1 MSVFRLASCLFAL
14 VFLAGIAMPSAQAQP
29 LADTT
34 LTGSWLGALSI
45 PDGELRVVFNIERA
59 PDGSL
64 TGTMDSPDQGA
75 SGIPLSEVQRAA
87 DTLRISVQAISG
99 QFAGVIQPSTGAIEG
114 QWAQGPAR
122 LPLTI
127 RKVDAAPDVERP
139 QVPEEPFPYRT
150 EDLTFTNPSGT
161 SLVGTLTLPEQTG
174 PHPGVVLIAGSGAQD
189 RDAVVAGHPLMLV
202 WADMLTRNGF
212 AVLRYDERGVGASG
226 GVHETATTADLSI
239 DTEAAAEALA
249 QHEAV
254 DSERV
259 ALLGHSEGG
268 TIATLVATRSDAVR
282 AVVLLAAPATPGSEI
297 LSDQLDI
304 RARAN
309 GIDKQTRAMQRGTQE
324 RIFRAIRAN
333 ESDSLAMAK
342 ELRAIMIDAQGIDGE
357 ELIQREIQ
365 RLTSPWLRAFI
376 TYDPVETLQQ
386 LDMPVLAI
394 YGSNDKQVLPAK
406 NASALR
412 EALAQSKAE
421 DTTIRTLDGLN
432 HLMQPSETGQP
443 IEYGRIET
451 TVSPEV
457 IRVVSDWLNG
467 RLR

>member
-1 MSVFRLASCLFAL
+1 MPAPRIASCLLAL
-14 VFLAGIAMPSAQAQP
+14 LLLAGIAAPSAQAQP
-29 LADTT
+29 FADTT
-34 LTGSWLGALSI
+34 ITGSWLGALSI

-75 SGIPLSEVQRAA
+75 SGIPLSEVQREA
-87 DTLRISVQAISG
+87 DTLRIGVQAISG

-127 RKVDAAPDVERP
+127 RKVEAAPRTNRP

-150 EDLTFTNPSGT
+150 VELTFTNPNGI
-161 SLVGTLTLPEQTG
+161 SLVGTLTLPEGAG
-174 PHPGVVLIAGSGAQD
+174 PHPGVVLIAGSGPQD

-202 WADMLTRNGF
+202 WADVLTRNGF
-212 AVLRYDERGVGASG
+212 AVLRYDERGIGASG
-226 GVHETATTADLSI
+226 GVHETATTADLSV
-239 DTEAAAEALA
+239 DTEAAATALA

-254 DSERV
+254 DPNRV

-268 TIATLVATRSDAVR
+268 TIATLVATRSDAVN

-304 RARAN
+304 RARAS
-309 GIDKQTRAMQRGTQE
+309 GIDKRTRAMQKGTQE
-324 RIFRAIRAN
+324 RIFRAIRTN

-357 ELIQREIQ
+357 EVIQKEIQ

-376 TYDPVETLQQ
+376 TYDPIEALRQ
-386 LDMPVLAI
+386 LDVPVLAI
-394 YGSNDKQVLPAK
+394 YGSNDMQVLPAK

-412 EALAQSKAE
+412 EALENSKSS
-421 DTTIRTLDGLN
+421 DTTVRTLDGLN
-432 HLMQPSETGQP
+432 HLLQPSETGRP
-443 IEYGRIET
+443 VEYGRIET

-457 IRVVSDWLNG
+457 IRVVSDWLAG
-467 RLR
+467 QFK